1 MKFALFNLIISI
13 IFFIINTHNALS
25 SLNNNNNLNSDIDI
39 YILPSNKY
47 IMKNQ
52 DRNNIKNDI
61 ERQIMNRLFSMQ
73 NKIKRVNNIQFINNN
88 AIMPLIQKEIDN
100 KKLYIEAQRNLDP
113 YYTNEHIKEKK
124 TNRIHNENNNNRN
137 KGMHIN
143 ISEEMIIDLLSM
155 KYALEKEVKQY
166 KLNNHINNR
175 KKAII
180 NEISLSPTKTN
191 DNKRY
196 IINKATNEIATIQ
209 MNPSLTPHYNNSEE
223 EPEIYDILLNQTL
236 TSNNNNTSIHS

>member
-1 MKFALFNLIISI
+1 MKFSLNNVTFSL
-13 IFFIINTHNALS
+13 IFFIINIHSTLS
-25 SLNNNNNLNSDIDI
+25 SSNNNNNLNSDIDI
-39 YILPSNKY
+39 YIIPSNKY
-47 IMKNQ
+47 IMKHQ

-61 ERQIMNRLFSMQ
+61 ERQIMNRLFSMH
-73 NKIKRVNNIQFINNN
+73 NKMKRVNNIQYINNN
-88 AIMPLIQKEIDN
+88 AIMPLIQKEIEN
-100 KKLYIEAQRNLDP
+100 KKLYIEAQRHLDP
-113 YYTNEHIKEKK
+113 YYTSKHTQEKQV
-124 TNRIHNENNNNRN
+124 NLIHNENNNNHN
-137 KGMHIN
+137 KRMHIN

-175 KKAII
+175 KRAII
-180 NEISLSPTKTN
+180 NEISLSPTTTN

-223 EPEIYDILLNQTL
+223 PDIYDILLNQTL
-236 TSNNNNTSIHS
+236 SSSNNNTEIQS